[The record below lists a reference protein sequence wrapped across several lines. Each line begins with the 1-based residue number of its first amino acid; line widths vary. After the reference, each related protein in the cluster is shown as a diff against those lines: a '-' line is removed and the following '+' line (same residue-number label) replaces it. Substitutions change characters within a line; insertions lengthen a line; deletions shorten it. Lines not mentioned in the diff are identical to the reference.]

1 MRGLIEKV
9 VRCPRAETVRLTRP
23 SELDLTVPDQAT
35 FVMCN
40 HTIEQDHHGV
50 KRITRPMLGFKSFD
64 TAQCTLAGIELMHM
78 LRKGQIEEGVE
89 QGLTPAQQF
98 YSLAA

>member
-40 HTIEQDHHGV
+40 HT
-50 KRITRPMLGFKSFD
+50 
-64 TAQCTLAGIELMHM
+64 LAPRRG
-78 LRKGQIEEGVE
+78 
-89 QGLTPAQQF
+89 TPRRGR
-98 YSLAA
+98 